1 MMNSTPS
8 TPPTSMI
15 AVLSQYCSSSQT
27 PVMTKAGIVKIAPAT
42 SASPTDAVVRAMFS
56 SSTEPPRMRSAA
68 IATTAA
74 GKVAATVR
82 PARMPRYALAVPS
95 TIAIAVPSKTA
106 RKVSSGSV
114 DASGTNGA
122 NGRDEASLVGF
133 MAPFC
138 TTRRGTSSVRPRPAW

>member
-1 MMNSTPS
+1 MNSTPS

-27 PVMTKAGIVKIAPAT
+27 PVMTNAGIVKMAPAT
-42 SASPTDAVVRAMFS
+42 KASPTDAVVRAMFS
-56 SSTEPPRMRSAA
+56 SSTEPPRTRSAA

-95 TIAIAVPSKTA
+95 TIAIAVPSSTA

-114 DASGTNGA
+114 DSSGTI
-122 NGRDEASLVGF
+122 GRDDASLVGV
-133 MAPFC
+133 MRPFC
-138 TTRRGTSSVRPRPAW
+138 TTWRRLSSRLPRVPCRPA